1 MFIVIGIFTVISLFA
16 KQKPVK
22 SSDKIVSVTAEA
34 DGLYITKKHNKKFIY
49 VSVCVKNKNTGVTC
63 IPIYTDEKQNKF
75 VYPFIS
81 EGETYEVFLQMQDK
95 NWQNWTQTAPAVI
108 TANGGLGEYSISFS
122 DYYYDNDTAA
132 IILKNFEMQQP
143 VNPVDDIF
151 GVNIYY
157 NGDWS
162 KNYWKRLTFDCD
174 GDKNARLGLC
184 DVENDHSLFMN
195 KSFFTNVNY
204 YFSYEGKIFSYNLI
218 FNDKNKF
225 TDVQPVKNVSISDGT
240 LIPRFTQKQHDY
252 TIYGD
257 ADTITVTPEFFFDDI
272 SVYPVTVKR
281 GEKQQIK
288 LSYGGKDFVYA
299 FEYKIPK
306 TITFTDSKGNTK
318 TYYQTFFDDFDG
330 DKLENSKWTVRKD
343 ELRSWNEHA
352 IKVKDGNLIITFSKV
367 GEKLMCGGITTEGK
381 FEQSHGLFEI
391 RFKVDEISGMWYAF
405 WLMDNNNN
413 DAHIDGS
420 ASDAAEIDIFEIV
433 PHPNPENKWMGGD
446 NYFKTAINYDSYAEG
461 HPVYFSERAPDVNDD
476 FYGKWHTVLFL
487 WGKENY
493 ELYIDG
499 KLQYVIAGKDASGMC
514 VGTNHIILSS
524 ECTGFGGILDETMM
538 PASFTVDYLKVY
550 SEK

>member
-1 MFIVIGIFTVISLFA
+1 
-16 KQKPVK
+16 
-22 SSDKIVSVTAEA
+22 
-34 DGLYITKKHNKKFIY
+34 
-49 VSVCVKNKNTGVTC
+49 
-63 IPIYTDEKQNKF
+63 
-75 VYPFIS
+75 
-81 EGETYEVFLQMQDK
+81 MQDK

-162 KNYWKRLTFDCD
+162 KNYWKRLTFDC
-174 GDKNARLGLC
+174 
-184 DVENDHSLFMN
+184 
-195 KSFFTNVNY
+195 
-204 YFSYEGKIFSYNLI
+204 
-218 FNDKNKF
+218 
-225 TDVQPVKNVSISDGT
+225 
-240 LIPRFTQKQHDY
+240 
-252 TIYGD
+252 
-257 ADTITVTPEFFFDDI
+257 
-272 SVYPVTVKR
+272 
-281 GEKQQIK
+281 
-288 LSYGGKDFVYA
+288 
-299 FEYKIPK
+299 
-306 TITFTDSKGNTK
+306 
-318 TYYQTFFDDFDG
+318 DG

-413 DAHIDGS
+413 DAHINGS

-446 NYFKTAINYDSYAEG
+446 NYFKTVINYDSYAEG

-476 FYGKWHTVLFL
+476 FYSKWHTVLFL

-499 KLQYVIAGKDASGMC
+499 KLQYVIAGKDAGGMC
-514 VGTNHIILSS
+514 EGTNHIILSS

-538 PASFTVDYLKVY
+538 PASFTVDYVKVY